1 MLYQLFALSAAAAAF
16 TTPAAQRKTTVLR
29 STSPSP
35 TPSPPVTANYDYAR
49 LEPSEV
55 ELAAQTAVAALRS
68 SGPIDTAT
76 EETAWEAA
84 RIAATVAKDN
94 VQAEQA
100 LAGMEQDRLSPTTL
114 DPNAFAGAAA
124 LAAGAVGL
132 GVDVELATVAA
143 GAAAV
148 VSALDEESSVGQ
160 LTRSLGRLALST
172 FEGAKRFDAE
182 VGVTDAIKGK
192 ALALAIDAT
201 EAAADA
207 PAKLRKPA
215 RDEPKTLDT
224 PLWQPPKDG
233 APVGAGEPA
242 WAHKAEQRREELAAL
257 AAEKAAADEAARLA
271 AVAAIPVTSREI
283 LAAREESGAVATL
296 GRLAGRWL
304 WRRDA
309 RKKAMKAEEKQR
321 S

>member
-1 MLYQLFALSAAAAAF
+1 MLVQATSGFVAPTKKAWRALRVAEGGAEHSAPPVGTASLHSGSVAAPAAAKA
-16 TTPAAQRKTTVLR
+16 TPAPAAPAPKAEAPPAAPTLEGDAAEHAI
-29 STSPSP
+29 PSP
-35 TPSPPVTANYDYAR
+35 
-49 LEPSEV
+49 
-55 ELAAQTAVAALRS
+55 
-68 SGPIDTAT
+68 
-76 EETAWEAA
+76 
-84 RIAATVAKDN
+84 
-94 VQAEQA
+94 
-100 LAGMEQDRLSPTTL
+100 TL

-215 RDEPKTLDT
+215 RDEPKTLYT

-257 AAEKAAADEAARLA
+257 AAAKAAADEAARLA

>member
-1 MLYQLFALSAAAAAF
+1 MMAGQN
-16 TTPAAQRKTTVLR
+16 PHAQRRRAPLLIACMLVQATGGFVAPTKKAWRALR
-29 STSPSP
+29 VAEGGAEHSA
-35 TPSPPVTANYDYAR
+35 PPVGTAS
-49 LEPSEV
+49 LHSG
-55 ELAAQTAVAALRS
+55 AVAAA
-68 SGPIDTAT
+68 PAAAKAT
-76 EETAWEAA
+76 PAPAAPAPKAEAPP
-84 RIAATVAKDN
+84 AAPTLEGDA
-94 VQAEQA
+94 AEHA
-100 LAGMEQDRLSPTTL
+100 IPSPTL

-143 GAAAV
+143 GATAV

-215 RDEPKTLDT
+215 RDEPKTLYT

-257 AAEKAAADEAARLA
+257 AAAKAAADEAARLA

>member
-1 MLYQLFALSAAAAAF
+1 MRRRAPLLIACMLVQATSGFVAPTKKAWRALRVADGGAEHAALPVGTASLHAGSVAAEPAAAKA
-16 TTPAAQRKTTVLR
+16 TPAPAAPAPKAEA
-29 STSPSP
+29 
-35 TPSPPVTANYDYAR
+35 PP
-49 LEPSEV
+49 
-55 ELAAQTAVAALRS
+55 
-68 SGPIDTAT
+68 
-76 EETAWEAA
+76 
-84 RIAATVAKDN
+84 AATTLEGDA
-94 VQAEQA
+94 AEHA
-100 LAGMEQDRLSPTTL
+100 IPSPTTL

-215 RDEPKTLDT
+215 RDEPKTLYT

-257 AAEKAAADEAARLA
+257 AAAKAAADEAARLA

>member
-1 MLYQLFALSAAAAAF
+1 MCRNRKLQRAIVKCNNTSLADPKRLHLSHKRMMAGQNPHGQRRRAPLLIACMLVQVTSGFVAPTKKAWRALRVAESGAEHSAP
-16 TTPAAQRKTTVLR
+16 PAAPTLEGDAAEHAI
-29 STSPSP
+29 PS
-35 TPSPPVTANYDYAR
+35 A
-49 LEPSEV
+49 
-55 ELAAQTAVAALRS
+55 
-68 SGPIDTAT
+68 
-76 EETAWEAA
+76 
-84 RIAATVAKDN
+84 
-94 VQAEQA
+94 
-100 LAGMEQDRLSPTTL
+100 TTL

-215 RDEPKTLDT
+215 RDEPKTLYT

-242 WAHKAEQRREELAAL
+242 WAHRAEQRREELAAL
-257 AAEKAAADEAARLA
+257 AAAKAAADEAARLA

-283 LAAREESGAVATL
+283 LAAREESGAIATL

>member
-1 MLYQLFALSAAAAAF
+1 MLVQATSGFVAPTKKTWRALRVADGGAEHAAPPLDTASLHAGSVAEPAAAKAMPA
-16 TTPAAQRKTTVLR
+16 PAAAPPKAEA
-29 STSPSP
+29 PPAAP
-35 TPSPPVTANYDYAR
+35 T
-49 LEPSEV
+49 L
-55 ELAAQTAVAALRS
+55 
-68 SGPIDTAT
+68 
-76 EETAWEAA
+76 
-84 RIAATVAKDN
+84 AATVAKDN

-215 RDEPKTLDT
+215 RDEPKTLYT

>member
-1 MLYQLFALSAAAAAF
+1 MLCRQLCALSAAAAAF
-16 TTPAAQRKTTVLR
+16 TTPAAQRKTTALR
-29 STSPSP
+29 STSPYP
-35 TPSPPVTANYDYAR
+35 PPYPPVTANYDYAR

-76 EETAWEAA
+76 EETAWQAA

-124 LAAGAVGL
+124 LAVGAVGL

-172 FEGAKRFDAE
+172 FDDPG
-182 VGVTDAIKGK
+182 
-192 ALALAIDAT
+192 
-201 EAAADA
+201 
-207 PAKLRKPA
+207 
-215 RDEPKTLDT
+215 
-224 PLWQPPKDG
+224 
-233 APVGAGEPA
+233 
-242 WAHKAEQRREELAAL
+242 
-257 AAEKAAADEAARLA
+257 
-271 AVAAIPVTSREI
+271 
-283 LAAREESGAVATL
+283 
-296 GRLAGRWL
+296 
-304 WRRDA
+304 
-309 RKKAMKAEEKQR
+309 
-321 S
+321 